1 VKGRFP
7 LAYKIFGLQVC
18 IVFAAAAAG
27 VLTAGWQARQELD
40 RLYEQRSL
48 AIAESVA
55 NMPTVKTALVA
66 GDPERSIQSTAEA
79 VRRAT
84 GASYVVV
91 TDRRGIRFSHP
102 NPALIGLPVDESP
115 GPVLA
120 GATWVG
126 VQAGTLGVAA
136 RGKAPVF
143 GDGAVIGM
151 VSVGYPEATVLSQ
164 LLNDLPGFLPTV
176 LLALALG
183 AGGSLLL
190 ARHLKRQTF
199 GLEPY
204 EIAGL
209 LEEREASLQGIRE
222 GALATDMDDRI
233 TLVNDQARTLLGLEA
248 GCVGQKL
255 GQAVPA
261 GRLRDFL
268 AGRLRDEDEV
278 LLVADRVLLASRR
291 PVRVRGRE
299 VGHVMTFRDSRE
311 LSRLSPGLGVQ
322 GLNDALRAQAHEFSN
337 RLHAIAGL
345 VELGRGDEAIALIA
359 ETSNVHQELSDSLM
373 DRIGDPVLSA
383 LLLAKAALAS
393 ERGVELRLDEA
404 TFLTESP
411 LDPDD
416 LITVLGNLVDN
427 AIDAA
432 AQAGD
437 ERWVSVSVGVADE
450 ELVIRVH
457 DSGPGVPPADRERVF
472 AEGYSTRQRW
482 ASRPRGIGLA
492 LVAGVARRHGGTVE
506 LENRGGALFTV
517 RLPAR
522 AAVTAG
528 AAS

>member
-1 VKGRFP
+1 MRGRLP
-7 LAYKIFGLQVC
+7 LAYKIFALQVC
-18 IVFAAAAAG
+18 IVVAAAVAG

-40 RLYEQRSL
+40 RMYEQRSL
-48 AIAESVA
+48 SVAESVA
-55 NMPTVKTALVA
+55 NMPTVKSALLE
-66 GDPERSIQSTAEA
+66 GDPSHTIQATAEA
-79 VRRAT
+79 VRHAT

-91 TDRRGIRFSHP
+91 TDRRGTRFSHP
-102 NPALIGLPVDESP
+102 NQALIGQPVDESP
-115 GPVLA
+115 APVLA
-120 GATWVG
+120 GRTWVG

-136 RGKAPVF
+136 RGKAPIF
-143 GDGAVIGM
+143 EDGAVIGM
-151 VSVGYPEATVLSQ
+151 VSVGYPEATVASQMLS
-164 LLNDLPGFLPTV
+164 DLPGFLPTI

-222 GALATDMDDRI
+222 GALATDADDRI
-233 TLVNDQARTLLGLEA
+233 TLVNEQARTLLGLGL

-255 GQAVPA
+255 GQAVAP

-299 VGHVMTFRDSRE
+299 VGHVMTFRDSRD
-311 LSRLSPGLGVQ
+311 LARLTPGLGVQ

-337 RLHAIAGL
+337 RLHTIAGL
-345 VELGRGDEAIALIA
+345 VELGRGDEAVALIA

-383 LLLAKAALAS
+383 LLLAKAAVAS

-404 TFLTESP
+404 MFLTQST

-427 AIDAA
+427 GIDAA
-432 AQAGD
+432 AQTGD
-437 ERWVSVSVGVADE
+437 ERWVRVSAGVVDG
-450 ELVIRVH
+450 ELVVRVH
-457 DSGPGVPPADRERVF
+457 DSGAGVPEADRERVF
-472 AEGYSTRQRW
+472 AEGYSTKPRW
-482 ASRPRGIGLA
+482 GSRPRGIGLT
-492 LVAGVARRHGGTVE
+492 LVAGVARRHGGSVE
-506 LENRGGALFTV
+506 LGNEGGAMFTV
-517 RLPAR
+517 RLPVR
-522 AAVTAG
+522 VAAGV
-528 AAS
+528 AAP